1 MGVIFDG
8 ADVVVLDDLS
18 HESDKLVISFS
29 ARNSSLKKLQT
40 PAEQMT
46 GPGQSFFDSRGLPC
60 LMFCARWNHW
70 WQSDEMDQ
78 AIAII
83 KKRGILDRYTEIITY
98 GMSMGGYGAL
108 MYSQK
113 LGASRVLA
121 VAPQYSIDNNKIK
134 EETRWYEDRKTLKF
148 KYDDMDVG
156 LIRTGDVA
164 VVYDPLFELDRIHA
178 EKVRSH
184 RPITALRTPF
194 GTHTVGRLLDDMGIF
209 SSLIETFLKQ
219 GVDRSAFRSRV
230 RSHRRASPVYLINQA
245 RALQKRRRIGDALNL
260 GELAMQAL
268 RSKADSNSRYLNS
281 IDRAALVSGQVLF
294 YIGLLTEN
302 GRAEDA
308 LSLSMAWA
316 PRLPQHSEKLLIA
329 MAAARFELGQLQ
341 EANEILWRALAQKAP
356 VGADLLNSAF
366 RCIAKWGVAQDVE
379 RLDQNYRNVILK
391 EANLSLRVGELL
403 LRFGLISQAA
413 VYFEFG
419 AIRQN
424 ALTPVTARRRVL
436 GLSAAAGVD
445 KAAALAIR
453 LLKDS
458 EFQKQRDALLAEL
471 IKPVKPVNGERAR
484 DWMHALQ
491 KLEASGAN
499 LQDVQIYDEQYQERV
514 LANELIAVRF
524 ATLLQK
530 CGLPERAGF
539 YYEQAAMAGGS
550 LTERLASRRIM
561 GLAQC
566 GRLPAARALMEKLLA
581 GPAYEKVRSELTHKL
596 GALSRIE
603 PAPRH
608 QSAQSLVEAIGP
620 AAASLDKVSESI
632 ELAPKSK
639 RVRKTKPKSAD
650 ASAGPELVEKKT
662 ARSKKLAPLSKAA
675 KPKSKSAAP

>member
-8 ADVVVLDDLS
+8 ADIVVLDELG

-29 ARNSSLKKLQT
+29 ARNSSLKKLRT

-46 GPGQSFFDSRGLPC
+46 GPGQSFFESRSLPC

-83 KKRGILDRYTEIITY
+83 KQLGILDRYAEIITY

-121 VAPQYSIDNNKIK
+121 VAPQYSIDSNKVK
-134 EETRWYEDRKTLKF
+134 EETRWYEDRKTLRF
-148 KYDDMDVG
+148 KYDDMEIG
-156 LIRTGDVA
+156 LIKTGDVA
-164 VVYDPLFELDRIHA
+164 VVYDPLFDLDRIHA

-219 GVDRSAFRSRV
+219 GVDRSAFRTRV
-230 RSHRRASPVYLINQA
+230 RNHRRLSPVYLTNQA

-260 GELAMQAL
+260 GELAMDVL
-268 RSKADSNSRYLNS
+268 RSKADSSPRYLS
-281 IDRAALVSGQVLF
+281 TIDRAALVSGQVLF
-294 YIGLLTEN
+294 YIGLLTDN

-308 LSLSMAWA
+308 LSLSMEWA

-329 MAAARFELGQLQ
+329 MASARFELGQLQ
-341 EANEILWRALAQKAP
+341 EANQTLWRALAQKTP

-366 RCIAKWGVAQDVE
+366 RCIAKWGVAKDVE
-379 RLDQNYRNVILK
+379 SLDQNYRNDILK

-403 LRFGLISQAA
+403 LRFDLRSQAA
-413 VYFEFG
+413 VYFESG
-419 AIRQN
+419 AVRQN

-436 GLSAAAGVD
+436 GLAAAAGVD
-445 KAAALAIR
+445 KAAALANR
-453 LLKDS
+453 LLKDN

-471 IKPVKPVNGERAR
+471 IKPVKPADGERAR
-484 DWMHALQ
+484 DWMNALQ

-499 LQDVQIYDEQYQERV
+499 LQDVEVYDEQYQDRV
-514 LANELIAVRF
+514 LGNELIAVRF

-539 YYEQAAMAGGS
+539 YYEHAAMAGGD
-550 LTERLASRRIM
+550 LTERLANRRVI
-561 GLAQC
+561 GLAKC
-566 GRLPAARALMEKLLA
+566 GRLPAARALIEKLLT
-581 GPAYEKVRSELTHKL
+581 GPAYEKVRLELTQKL
-596 GALSRIE
+596 SSLGRIE
-603 PAPRH
+603 ADLLH
-608 QSAQSLVEAIGP
+608 NSAESSVLVVAP
-620 AAASLDKVSESI
+620 AAASLDKISEPI

-639 RVRKTKPKSAD
+639 RGRKTKLKSAE
-650 ASAGPELVEKKT
+650 AGDGFVLAEKKT
-662 ARSKKLAPLSKAA
+662 ARSKKLTTLNKAA
-675 KPKSKSAAP
+675 KLKL